1 MTHYKLV
8 IGNRNYSS
16 WSLRAWLYLRASD
29 EPCAVVL
36 IPLYTHQYKAK
47 ILQHSPSGRVPCLI
61 DDRLPKDCRSVWDS
75 LAIMEYVLEQQETD
89 NDKTRVVSWPTD
101 LAARA
106 HARCIAMEMHAGFL
120 AMRDELPQNLKK
132 INLPN
137 SGASRAPV
145 KRLSAACRT
154 QVDRV
159 DEIWRTCLT
168 RYGGKWLFGDKLT
181 IADIM
186 YIPVALRFVAYGVTV
201 SDVSQRFV
209 QATLDHPL
217 VREWI
222 ELAHD
227 ELFVLD
233 FIDNLVPA
241 AETPLIL

>member
-1 MTHYKLV
+1 
-8 IGNRNYSS
+8 
-16 WSLRAWLYLRASD
+16 
-29 EPCAVVL
+29 
-36 IPLYTHQYKAK
+36 
-47 ILQHSPSGRVPCLI
+47 
-61 DDRLPKDCRSVWDS
+61 
-75 LAIMEYVLEQQETD
+75 MEYVLEQAAAVD
-89 NDKTRVVSWPTD
+89 DKTRVVSWPTD
-101 LAARA
+101 LASRA

-120 AMRDELPQNLKK
+120 AIRDELPQNLKK
-132 INLPN
+132 INLAT
-137 SGASRAPV
+137 SASRDPV
-145 KRLSAACRT
+145 KRLSAACQT

-209 QATLDHPL
+209 QATMEHPL

-241 AETPLIL
+241 AESPLIL